1 MLYSINQG
9 NNYKGFDMNNIQLTD
24 TELDFM
30 FAGLDLAEAELISR
44 CNRFKS
50 GELRY
55 NVARNE
61 LQQSSKLKIRVGK
74 LLDSKELV

>member
-1 MLYSINQG
+1 
-9 NNYKGFDMNNIQLTD
+9 MNNIQLTD
-24 TELDFM
+24 IELDFM

-61 LQQSSKLKIRVGK
+61 LQQVSLLKIKVGL
-74 LLDSKELV
+74 LLDAKETI

>member
-1 MLYSINQG
+1 
-9 NNYKGFDMNNIQLTD
+9 MNNIQLTD
-24 TELDFM
+24 TELDFL
-30 FAGLDLAEAELISR
+30 FCGLDLAEAELISR

-61 LQQSSKLKIRVGK
+61 LQQISLLKIKIGK
-74 LLDSKELV
+74 LLDSKELTY